1 MKTDNIEYC
10 KRIALEL
17 EKIYESD
24 DYGLPE
30 YIAEN
35 VLDVQY
41 IMNCN
46 KEVQHVRLYVTI
58 GGPTVWIDTE
68 YNAVKLTW
76 GTESAEY
83 GLNWDVCDTIES
95 YYYDLVEMDGY

>member
-10 KRIALEL
+10 KNIALEL
-17 EKIYESD
+17 EKIYDSD

-30 YIAEN
+30 YIADE

-41 IMNCN
+41 IMNSH
-46 KEVQHVRLYVTI
+46 KELQHVRLYITI

-68 YNAVKLTW
+68 HKAVKLTW

-83 GLNWDVCDTIES
+83 GLDWDVCDAIEN
-95 YYYDLVEMDGY
+95 YYYDLVGDDY